1 MRLYSE
7 RTRWISLLM
16 LLTAWLQLTVASVS
30 AVACCP
36 AAAEEPCCRCC
47 EPEVVCCTEEAAAE
61 ELGAQ
66 EEGIAA
72 DLTAQPCRVN
82 CCWESAPATLPLS
95 LGPVLQ
101 PLPLVHG
108 TGSTLTLAVSEPT
121 PVLLLHHEALRTPLR
136 QHLRCHVLRC

>member
-1 MRLYSE
+1 
-7 RTRWISLLM
+7 M
-16 LLTAWLQLTVASVS
+16 LLAAWLQLTGASV
-30 AVACCP
+30 VCCP
-36 AAAEEPCCRCC
+36 AASEETCCRCC

-66 EEGIAA
+66 EQGAPA
-72 DLTAQPCRVN
+72 DLAAQPCPMS
-82 CCWESAPATLPLS
+82 CCWESAPVALPLS
-95 LGPVLQ
+95 SGPVLQ

>member
-16 LLTAWLQLTVASVS
+16 LLAAWLQLTVASV
-30 AVACCP
+30 AVVVCCP
-36 AAAEEPCCRCC
+36 AAAEEPCCCVAEVACC
-47 EPEVVCCTEEAAAE
+47 AEEGAAE

-66 EEGIAA
+66 EQGAPA
-72 DLTAQPCRVN
+72 DLAAQPCPMN
-82 CCWESAPATLPLS
+82 CCWESTPVALPLS
-95 LGPVLQ
+95 SGPVLQ

-121 PVLLLHHEALRTPLR
+121 PVLLLHYEALRTPLR

>member
-7 RTRWISLLM
+7 RTRWISLLT
-16 LLTAWLQLTVASVS
+16 LLTAWLQLTVALV
-30 AVACCP
+30 AVVVCCP
-36 AAAEEPCCRCC
+36 AAAEEPCCCVAEVACC
-47 EPEVVCCTEEAAAE
+47 VEEGAAE

-66 EEGIAA
+66 EQGTPA
-72 DLTAQPCRVN
+72 DLAAQPCPMS
-82 CCWESAPATLPLS
+82 CCWESAPVALPLS
-95 LGPVLQ
+95 SGPVLQ

-108 TGSTLTLAVSEPT
+108 MGSTLTLAVSEPT